1 MSVSANDLSELKRL
15 ATNFYDDDKRF
26 IYRVISEINSMERE
40 ILRLNV
46 ENKSLKGKE

>member
-40 ILRLNV
+40 IQRLGV
-46 ENKSLKGKE
+46 ENRSLKGKE